1 MFIHM
6 AQIDKSMCWRCRS
19 FKLMS
24 ASLSVAKYVL
34 YISLILFSFK
44 GKIKYKIVCFH
55 KKDCYSFRVKIKGE
69 WWLIGCSGGLENS
82 GSLGGCG
89 GS

>member
-1 MFIHM
+1 MFLHM
-6 AQIDKSMCWRCRS
+6 AQIDKSMCWRYRT

-24 ASLSVAKYVL
+24 ASISVAKYVL
-34 YISLILFSFK
+34 CISLILFSFK
-44 GKIKYKIVCFH
+44 DKIKYKIMCFH

-69 WWLIGCSGGLENS
+69 WLIGGRGGLENS
-82 GSLGGCG
+82 GSLGSCG